1 MQAWRWVASAGAAT
15 GLAALLIGTSPAA
28 SAESGLV
35 ARWEL
40 NESTGSATML
50 DSGPDDLDGDIGDEI
65 AVGGGS
71 YVWNVVDP
79 IGYPATDDRLVIVD
93 HDPALD
99 PGLDNFEIE
108 MRYRSDGNYGN
119 IIQKGQ
125 NGSPTGFW
133 KFEHPWGRPS
143 CAFKDD
149 TGLLKAVLGDTETND
164 GRWHVIRCELDRD
177 FGDHGIIRVFVD
189 GAIDKV
195 NVLKEPLGP
204 IANDRPLV
212 LGGKGQ
218 CNQVTVFCDYFWGEI
233 DYIEIRSGA
242 STTPPPT
249 TSTTTT
255 TVASG
260 GPPVPGGIRRG
271 VEASTPAVRGARIA
285 ID

>member
-1 MQAWRWVASAGAAT
+1 MQAWRGVALTGAAAIT
-15 GLAALLIGTSPAA
+15 AMLFVGVSPS
-28 SAESGLV
+28 SADSALV

-40 NESTGSATML
+40 NESASASVMA
-50 DSGPDDLDGDIGDEI
+50 DSGPLDLDGAIGDEI
-65 AVGGGS
+65 VTGGGS
-71 YVWNVVDP
+71 YVWSVVDP
-79 IGYPATDDRLVIVD
+79 TGYPATDERLVIVPD
-93 HDPALD
+93 AAALN

-108 MRYRSDGNYGN
+108 MRYRSAGNYGN
-119 IIQKGQ
+119 IVQKGQ

-149 TGLLKAVLGDTETND
+149 TGLLKAVIGDIETND
-164 GRWHVIRCELDRD
+164 GQWHVIRCELDRD

-204 IANDRPLV
+204 IANDRPLA
-212 LGGKGQ
+212 LGGKAQ
-218 CNQVTVFCDYFWGEI
+218 CNQMSVFCDYFWGEI

-242 STTPPPT
+242 SSAPPT
-249 TSTTTT
+249 SSTTTT

-260 GPPVPGGIRRG
+260 GPPLPGGIFVG
-271 VEASTPAVRGARIA
+271 GTVDTPAVRGARTA
-285 ID
+285 LD

>member
-1 MQAWRWVASAGAAT
+1 MQAWRRVALAGAAAV
-15 GLAALLIGTSPAA
+15 AAMLFVGVSPSA
-28 SAESGLV
+28 SADSALI
-35 ARWEL
+35 ARWDL
-40 NESTGSATML
+40 NEPFAAATMT
-50 DSGPDDLDGDIGDEI
+50 DAGPHDLEGAIGDEI

-79 IGYPATDDRLVIVD
+79 IGYPATDERLVIVD
-93 HDPALD
+93 HDPVLD
-99 PGLDNFEIE
+99 PGLGNFEIE
-108 MRYRSDGNYGN
+108 IRYRSAGNYGN

-133 KFEHPWGRPS
+133 KFEHPWGLPS

-164 GRWHVIRCELDRD
+164 GEWHVIRCELDRD

-204 IANDRPLV
+204 IANDRPLA
-212 LGGKGQ
+212 LGGKAQ
-218 CNQVTVFCDYFWGEI
+218 CNQMSVFCDYFWGEI
-233 DYIEIRSGA
+233 DYIEIRSGP
-242 STTPPPT
+242 STNPPA
-249 TSTTTT
+249 STTTT

-260 GPPVPGGIRRG
+260 GPPIPGGIVRG
-271 VEASTPAVRGARIA
+271 AEASTPAARGTRTVL
-285 ID
+285 D